1 MTTTTYKPKLRGR
14 KVRKSPADRAFN
26 IFAYCLV
33 IFLTLIVLL
42 PMMNIIAASLSGSD
56 ALLAGRVYF
65 WPVEPTLSNY
75 AAMLRYKSVWLGY
88 RNTIFYTVLG
98 TLINVIM
105 TMLCAYPLSQKGF
118 SGRRFFSILF
128 FIPMIFSGGM
138 IPNYMLIRD
147 LNMLNTIWSLIIPGA
162 INITNMIITRTFIQS
177 TIPESLAEAA
187 KLDGCS
193 PARYFFSFVLPLSTT
208 IIAVISMYY
217 AVGHWNAYFN
227 ALLYITRRDM
237 YPLQLFLRE
246 ILVQSSFDST
256 SINDPDIIKQMKN
269 LQATLKYVTIVVST
283 LPLMLIYPFTQ
294 KYFIK
299 GVMIGSIKG

>member
-1 MTTTTYKPKLRGR
+1 MTTQAKFHPR
-14 KVRKSPADRAFN
+14 KVRKSPGDRAFN

-65 WPVEPTLSNY
+65 WPVAPTISNY
-75 AAMLRYKSVWLGY
+75 IAMLRYKSVWLGY
-88 RNTIFYTVLG
+88 RNTVFYTLLG
-98 TLINVIM
+98 TAINVAM
-105 TMLCAYPLSQKGF
+105 TMVCAFPLSQRSF
-118 SGRRFFSILF
+118 SGRKFLSLVFFV
-128 FIPMIFSGGM
+128 PMIFSGGM
-138 IPNYMLIRD
+138 IPNYLLIRD
-147 LNMLNTIWSLIIPGA
+147 LGMLNTVWSLVIPGA
-162 INITNMIITRTFIQS
+162 INITNMIIARTFIQS
-177 TIPESLAEAA
+177 TIPETLAEAA
-187 KLDGCS
+187 TLDGCS

-217 AVGHWNAYFN
+217 AVGHWNSYFN

-256 SINDPDIIKQMKN
+256 SIDDPDIIKQMKN

-283 LPLMLIYPFTQ
+283 LPLMLIYPFVQ